1 MFHSYMM
8 IRSSQA
14 ALLMQGNNC
23 LKKLLRQIAMGTDTL
38 NSQSGKKKQDKWQ
51 GETRNSV
58 LGAGGRDSP
67 TARDTAT
74 SFQSDQQYP
83 ATAFDPV
90 VSKSSKDQK
99 VSPGDISKEQVTAT
113 ETPAEEVEEE
123 RTKKDRR

>member
-1 MFHSYMM
+1 
-8 IRSSQA
+8 
-14 ALLMQGNNC
+14 
-23 LKKLLRQIAMGTDTL
+23 MGTDTL

-58 LGAGGRDSP
+58 LRAGGIDSP
-67 TARDTAT
+67 ATAHDTAT

-90 VSKSSKDQK
+90 ASKSSRDLR
-99 VSPGDISKEQVTAT
+99 VSPADISKEQVTAA

-123 RTKKDRR
+123 RAKKDRR